1 MLEVFT
7 NLFNK
12 NRNNYSNLI
21 KDFSKNLKFSTKA
34 NFDRK
39 TEYKI
44 SDIFLESLDPQK
56 SSSLSFTIYENMA
69 KNYDKLLFQSSQIE
83 FDLFVI
89 NPLYIGR
96 EYNKTM
102 SFQNISAN
110 EELPKKIL
118 FEVVFGN
125 GYMLIQD
132 MENPEEKIEII
143 KIKEKD
149 FILVENGKCFTII
162 NSSENENLILAAF
175 REKDTILNPNVLK
188 NYHGSS
194 LYYTKLGFLKNNNV
208 HPGFQIN
215 EYDGNYTLDFA
226 FDKNKGLYREFV
238 NLPEKF
244 NFLKE

>member
-110 EELPKKIL
+110 EELPRHI
-118 FEVVFGN
+118 
-125 GYMLIQD
+125 
-132 MENPEEKIEII
+132 
-143 KIKEKD
+143 
-149 FILVENGKCFTII
+149 
-162 NSSENENLILAAF
+162 
-175 REKDTILNPNVLK
+175 
-188 NYHGSS
+188 
-194 LYYTKLGFLKNNNV
+194 
-208 HPGFQIN
+208 
-215 EYDGNYTLDFA
+215 
-226 FDKNKGLYREFV
+226 
-238 NLPEKF
+238 
-244 NFLKE
+244 